1 MKSRNLVYLLTI
13 SLLLTFSATAQEQ
26 AKPPADPELEK
37 VKELSRQAWQESD
50 QFVKAGNKAGDAA
63 YPGRKWAATLWE
75 YREQHPGTPAA
86 AHATGEALHL
96 LVHAELYTELAA
108 KADALKPDDGAWKR
122 VLGVLMEAANHKKE
136 YDYALNKATY
146 LLQSAPDKDVK
157 RQAQYT
163 VGEALW
169 KKGATDQAVTAF
181 RKVIADYP
189 NTSLARQAESNIYEI
204 EALNT
209 GLPAPLFAFKA
220 ANGDP
225 VSLADLKGKVVL
237 LHFWASW

>member
-1 MKSRNLVYLLTI
+1 MKSRNLVYLVMI
-13 SLLLTFSATAQEQ
+13 SLLFVVSATAQEQ
-26 AKPPADPELEK
+26 AKTPADPELEK

-50 QFVKAGNKAGDAA
+50 QFVKAGNKASDAA

-108 KADALKPDDGAWKR
+108 KTDALKPDDGAWKR
-122 VLGVLMEAANHKKE
+122 VLGVLMEAANQKKD
-136 YDYALNKATY
+136 YDYALAKAAW
-146 LLQSAPDKDVK
+146 LLQHAQDKDVK
-157 RQAQYT
+157 QRAQYT
-163 VGEALW
+163 VGDAHW
-169 KKGATDQAVTAF
+169 KKGATDQAKVAF
-181 RKVIADYP
+181 QKVIADYP
-189 NTSLARQAESNIYEI
+189 NTPLAREAEGNIYEM